1 MKEKPTYQ
9 NYIAVSVILTLVGIA
24 IALDQFK
31 IPSIMPA
38 IMERFHMDLGAAS
51 MLMSVFTLAGIF
63 LSLPTGFLARR
74 FGCKNM
80 VMLAVVIMALGTM
93 VGLFATSG
101 SMLIVSRAIEGVALV
116 FCSVSAPLVVR
127 KYVRPD
133 KLGFASGVW
142 SLWFSLGSFF
152 GGVLTPI
159 LYERI
164 GFQGTWLAFAGIVV
178 ALGLVLF
185 FFLKPFSGRF
195 FEKVSAAVEEK
206 VDAEAE
212 VLVEEAKPVMRS
224 LFSRNVVLVLLGF
237 LSFNIVLISFLS
249 FSPTFLQG
257 EGMSPTLA
265 GFAST
270 LPMLIAIISSP
281 LFGVIADKTKRYKLL
296 MVLSMAVLGP
306 CGFVLLTNSGPL
318 LWVAA
323 CLLGVIGLG
332 APPMYLIL
340 YPAVVPDK
348 RLMPVAMG
356 LLVMTQSLGQFLGTL
371 AMPTVLEFGWTAAG
385 LFALIV
391 GIAGTVLLGFIK
403 TDRIQHT

>member
-1 MKEKPTYQ
+1 MKERPHYQ

-24 IALDQFK
+24 IALGQFK

-38 IMERFHMDLGAAS
+38 IMERFHMDLGQAS

-80 VMLAVVIMALGTM
+80 VIVSVLVMVVGT
-93 VGLFATSG
+93 VIGLFATSG
-101 SMLIVSRAIEGVALV
+101 SMLIFSRAIEGVALV

-127 KYVRPD
+127 KYIPPE
-133 KLGFASGVW
+133 KMGFASGVW

-159 LYERI
+159 FFENI
-164 GFQGTWLAFAGIVV
+164 GFHGTWIAFAAIVL

-185 FFLKPFSGRF
+185 FFLKPFSGRY
-195 FEKVSAAVEEK
+195 FEKVSKAVALEEDERAEEFVEET
-206 VDAEAE
+206 
-212 VLVEEAKPVMRS
+212 KPIIRS
-224 LFSRNVVLVLLGF
+224 LFTRNVALILLGF

-270 LPMLIAIISSP
+270 LPMLIAIVSSP
-281 LFGVIADKTKRYKLL
+281 VFGVIADKTKRYKLL
-296 MVLSMAVLGP
+296 MVVSMVVLGP

-323 CLLGVIGLG
+323 CLLGIVGLG

-340 YPAVVPDK
+340 YPAVVRDK
-348 RLMPVAMG
+348 RLLPIAMG
-356 LLVMTQSLGQFLGTL
+356 ILVMTQSLGQFIGTL
-371 AMPTVLEFGWTAAG
+371 AMPVVLEFGWTAAG

-391 GIAGTVLLGFIK
+391 GLCGTLLLAFIK
-403 TDRIQHT
+403 SDDVHL

>member
-1 MKEKPTYQ
+1 MNRKHQYQ

-24 IALDQFK
+24 IALGQFK

-38 IMERFHMDLGAAS
+38 IMERFHMDLGSAS

-80 VMLAVVIMALGTM
+80 VMLAVAIMAIGTLL
-93 VGLFATSG
+93 GLFATSG

-127 KYVRPD
+127 KYIPAS
-133 KLGFASGVW
+133 KMGFASGVW

-159 LYERI
+159 FYERI

-178 ALGLVLF
+178 GLGLLLF
-185 FFLKPFSGRF
+185 FYLKPFSGRF
-195 FEKVSAAVEEK
+195 FEKVSTAVAAEA
-206 VDAEAE
+206 DAEAE
-212 VLVEEAKPVMRS
+212 ELVEEAKPVLRS

-270 LPMLIAIISSP
+270 LPMLIAIVSSP
-281 LFGVIADKTKRYKLL
+281 LFGVLADKTKRYKLL
-296 MVLSMAVLGP
+296 MVLSMVVLGP
-306 CGFVLLTNSGPL
+306 CGFVLLTNSGPM

-323 CLLGVIGLG
+323 CILGVIGLG

-340 YPAVVPDK
+340 YPAIVKDK

-371 AMPTVLEFGWTAAG
+371 IMPAVLDFGWTAAG
-385 LFALIV
+385 LFALVV
-391 GIAGTVLLGFIK
+391 GLAGTLLLSFIK
-403 TDRIQHT
+403 TDEIE